1 MFPPVGSE
9 ATCRTAIC
17 SGIVPKMSTFDL
29 ENPKPLVGDSLRDET
44 ANLLSVRFGRPTR
57 EDLVMGKKVDLHF
70 IKVEFG
76 KTTHIFVETKDYA
89 KPLTRE
95 QVKGIWADYS
105 GLVDRHQPAFLL
117 LVTRNGLASGAQA
130 YVNAEQSNL
139 RHQTIWELENETLG
153 LADYVR
159 HLAGL
164 FDHDGLS
171 QYYIESTGRRITYG
185 ADHVRH
191 ASDEAMRL
199 FDELQLWIADDDR
212 RPLAVLGGYGA
223 GKTSLARR
231 LVAMQAQTALADPLA
246 RRPVLIRLGELS
258 RYAGIEG
265 LLGGMFTFDFPV
277 DGFNVRRF
285 LDLNAKG
292 RLLIVL
298 DGFDEMKHAMSWADF
313 RHQIADLNRF
323 TGAAAKV
330 VLLGRPSAFTSTDEH
345 FHVLRGLKK
354 WDGGYRR
361 LPDWPDFIEYE
372 LSEFTREERSR
383 FIAGYL
389 AHRATHG
396 PHAETGNRDWIAR
409 RVEEVDRLADAD
421 PDLFGKPV
429 HAKIL
434 VDMAADPKVD
444 LSRFADGITR
454 WGLYEVFFQSLA
466 ERESEKAARRP
477 IAETGRLDFLREVA
491 FWLWTEKAG
500 ATSFSAAD
508 LPDRLVAGL
517 PQGDAAD
524 PDSLKREYLTGS
536 FLEKKSGDVYYFGHR
551 SFAEYLV
558 AERML
563 TKAPSPAEQ
572 SVYSALVRDGV
583 LTFLKEA
590 PDRQRF
596 TAWLDT
602 ISNAQGN
609 LHVEYLVFLGYILGG
624 RDALHD
630 ALVSTS
636 IWRPILG
643 VFEPDMTLNGHAP
656 HRIVE
661 AMQDENNNLF
671 FLLLS
676 LLLYQSQS
684 LGGRRQDVEA
694 MIAAALLNRVFV
706 RATIDEASRKA
717 FVTAGGNDAR
727 QLAQMVV
734 PEIESG
740 LADRELVFRGAVLLR
755 EHAEALRKAGVD
767 LTYHPPATMF
777 HLTQEARLSWS
788 AVLGHMSREGRE
800 EATRYFRLSNS
811 LSGVFTKNV
820 KPPSRAPRVR

>member
-1 MFPPVGSE
+1 
-9 ATCRTAIC
+9 
-17 SGIVPKMSTFDL
+17 MSTFDL

-434 VDMAADPKVD
+434 VD
-444 LSRFADGITR
+444 
-454 WGLYEVFFQSLA
+454 A
-466 ERESEKAARRP
+466 E
-477 IAETGRLDFLREVA
+477 L
-491 FWLWTEKAG
+491 
-500 ATSFSAAD
+500 
-508 LPDRLVAGL
+508 
-517 PQGDAAD
+517 DAAIAAGEGMAD
-524 PDSLKREYLTGS
+524 HQPL
-536 FLEKKSGDVYYFGHR
+536 H
-551 SFAEYLV
+551 LV
-558 AERML
+558 
-563 TKAPSPAEQ
+563 
-572 SVYSALVRDGV
+572 
-583 LTFLKEA
+583 
-590 PDRQRF
+590 
-596 TAWLDT
+596 
-602 ISNAQGN
+602 
-609 LHVEYLVFLGYILGG
+609 
-624 RDALHD
+624 
-630 ALVSTS
+630 
-636 IWRPILG
+636 
-643 VFEPDMTLNGHAP
+643 
-656 HRIVE
+656 VE
-661 AMQDENNNLF
+661 A
-671 FLLLS
+671 
-676 LLLYQSQS
+676 
-684 LGGRRQDVEA
+684 G
-694 MIAAALLNRVFV
+694 AALLGDDIGHADLDHALLLV
-706 RATIDEASRKA
+706 RIDIGCHPDHAAVDRDGIGA
-717 FVTAGGNDAR
+717 IANIVD
-727 QLAQMVV
+727 QLVEILV
-734 PEIESG
+734 EIERIEGDAVDSPDVAILG
-740 LADRELVFRGAVLLR
+740 AGRGQCAAMMLAEQRHQHMPVDQRRPQWIAHARRASMKCLR
-755 EHAEALRKAGVD
+755 HN
-767 LTYHPPATMF
+767 AT
-777 HLTQEARLSWS
+777 
-788 AVLGHMSREGRE
+788 
-800 EATRYFRLSNS
+800 
-811 LSGVFTKNV
+811 
-820 KPPSRAPRVR
+820 